1 MPCFIQ
7 APMSVVWDHIIIG
20 MKVEVENKDSEVN
33 QYPGVYSKSYWIASI
48 LRISG
53 YYVLLRYEGFG
64 QDGSKDFWMNITSE
78 KVHPVGWCITKGK
91 PLIPPKCESRV
102 HSAFNRF
109 AQADSKNLVRISRVP
124 LKVPKIKDCNFHSNR
139 EQVLGLARVPG
150 EASDGRADAAHQ
162 LLREA
167 LVDHPLA
174 IPARHEA
181 GGGRQDAHLSGQ
193 ARIRIKIY
201 IHIHIFCFIPS
212 FHQISFFLCRSRWPP
227 SSTSQ
232 ARGSTSSTTTSI
244 PTITVSCDIHSDLS
258 K

>member
-109 AQADSKNLVRISRVP
+109 AQCCPKKFSPGAPIGYKNE
-124 LKVPKIKDCNFHSNR
+124 KINK
-139 EQVLGLARVPG
+139 
-150 EASDGRADAAHQ
+150 
-162 LLREA
+162 
-167 LVDHPLA
+167 
-174 IPARHEA
+174 
-181 GGGRQDAHLSGQ
+181 
-193 ARIRIKIY
+193 
-201 IHIHIFCFIPS
+201 
-212 FHQISFFLCRSRWPP
+212 
-227 SSTSQ
+227 
-232 ARGSTSSTTTSI
+232 
-244 PTITVSCDIHSDLS
+244 
-258 K
+258 